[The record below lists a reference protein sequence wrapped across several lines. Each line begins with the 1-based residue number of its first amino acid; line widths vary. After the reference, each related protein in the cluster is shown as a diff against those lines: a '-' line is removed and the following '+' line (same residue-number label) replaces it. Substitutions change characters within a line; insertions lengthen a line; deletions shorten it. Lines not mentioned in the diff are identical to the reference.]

1 MYSILVHLG
10 DVCCYIPAKLITH
23 GFFFLIFFFA
33 QLTGDINLISVEM
46 ASLVSKVF
54 RYTQIFSGIRK
65 DFEGELSVQDRL
77 AETETLVTFSYTMKK
92 YTGDIF
98 QFVKYIELCTVFMNI
113 N

>member
-1 MYSILVHLG
+1 
-10 DVCCYIPAKLITH
+10 
-23 GFFFLIFFFA
+23 
-33 QLTGDINLISVEM
+33 M

>member
-1 MYSILVHLG
+1 M
-10 DVCCYIPAKLITH
+10 
-23 GFFFLIFFFA
+23 
-33 QLTGDINLISVEM
+33 TGDINLISVEM

-54 RYTQIFSGIRK
+54 RYTQRFSGIRK

-92 YTGDIF
+92 YTGDVF